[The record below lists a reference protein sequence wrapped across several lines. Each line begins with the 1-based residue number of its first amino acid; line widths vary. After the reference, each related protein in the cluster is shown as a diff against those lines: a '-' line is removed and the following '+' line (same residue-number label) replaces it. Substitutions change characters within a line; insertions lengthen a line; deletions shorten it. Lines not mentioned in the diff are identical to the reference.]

1 MMYSTHFQEVLFY
14 LFLDISFISRPFY
27 FHLGSEEDNGEESLM
42 CLGCSKECEQCVCS
56 EILVAFTQVNS
67 QLHSLV
73 VLARV
78 AEEPFL
84 TVIHK
89 EVCFCMNAYV

>member
-1 MMYSTHFQEVLFY
+1 MYSTHFQEVLFY

-89 EVCFCMNAYV
+89 EVCFYMNAYV